1 MKKNFTLIVLF
12 LFAILTFSQNVNLE
26 EIKKNIS
33 NPSSDFYLEKIITKY
48 KGLPS
53 QLDSIE
59 ARHLYYGKASSVD
72 IKKSNEIRENFKKED
87 YKTALE
93 IAESILKENPTD
105 LETLSIISECYYR
118 LQDSNN
124 LNYYSTQFRKLID
137 AVLSSG
143 DGKTEK
149 TAYLANSV
157 TYEYILLAILQKKAF
172 EMKRFSKP
180 SKDGMYDVWDD
191 NGKKLY
197 ISIIYNMKF

>member
-1 MKKNFTLIVLF
+1 
-12 LFAILTFSQNVNLE
+12 
-26 EIKKNIS
+26 
-33 NPSSDFYLEKIITKY
+33 
-48 KGLPS
+48 
-53 QLDSIE
+53 
-59 ARHLYYGKASSVD
+59 
-72 IKKSNEIRENFKKED
+72 
-87 YKTALE
+87 
-93 IAESILKENPTD
+93 
-105 LETLSIISECYYR
+105 

-157 TYEYILLAILQKKAF
+157 TDEYILLAILQKKAF